1 MAGVNKVI
9 LVGNLGKDPEMRTF
23 NNGDSVANFSV
34 ATSESW
40 KDKQTGEKKTQTE
53 WHNVSAFRKLAEICE
68 KYLKK
73 GDKVYIE
80 GKLKTDKYEKDGV
93 TKYTTRIIAD
103 QMQMLGSKSDEGQV
117 QSQEPDQ
124 PTQNLTSQNKEFDDD
139 IPF

>member
-23 NNGDSVANFSV
+23 NSGDSVANFSV

-124 PTQNLTSQNKEFDDD
+124 PMPYQNKEFNDD